1 MADWRILERASVRL
15 AVRDFGGEGPTA
27 LLLHGFAGHA
37 EEWTETAA
45 WLTDRCHVLALDAR
59 GHGRSERRP
68 ADVSRAAHVADA
80 VFAFGADGPAILIGQ
95 SLGGVTALLVAAERP
110 DLARAL
116 VVAEASPAQ
125 GSQREVAAVRDA
137 LARSPVP
144 FASREAAV
152 AYFGGAEAWADGLE
166 QREDGLWPRFDVD
179 VMSRTPREADRRSY
193 WQEWDRIRCPV
204 LVVRGANGTIHPQTH
219 RP

>member
-1 MADWRILERASVRL
+1 MADWRILERAGVRL
-15 AVRDFGGEGPTA
+15 AVLDFGGEGPTA
-27 LLLHGFAGHA
+27 LLLHGLAGHA

-45 WLTDRCHVLALDAR
+45 WLTDRCHLLALDAR

-80 VFAFGADGPAILIGQ
+80 VFALEADGPAILIGQ

-125 GSQREVAAVRDA
+125 GSEREVAR
-137 LARSPVP
+137 
-144 FASREAAV
+144 
-152 AYFGGAEAWADGLE
+152 
-166 QREDGLWPRFDVD
+166 DGLWPRFDVD
-179 VMSRTPREADRRSY
+179 VMARTLREADSRSY
-193 WQEWDRIRCPV
+193 C
-204 LVVRGANGTIHPQTH
+204 RGGTASAAPSSSSAERTARFHPPTH